1 MQTADYAIGKTVE
14 KGRHLNE
21 SYISGWQCTGEFLFY
36 FVELIQMG
44 HYYNEMDLVKR
55 AERQLILFID
65 EENAL
70 KIYDDLALKFDLEVC
85 FLSFHFLGLTINR
98 KFPPSVIV
106 STQRIQKH
114 VLELL
119 YSTADEVIASSE
131 FNQMSEEGKYNF
143 LKRLT
148 KEYQIVCAKRPRAD

>member
-1 MQTADYAIGKTVE
+1 MPPFCFRDCESNPGYSASGFRSFIYYLYTNRIEPPVQTADYAIGKTVE

-85 FLSFHFLGLTINR
+85 FLSFHFLGLAIDR
-98 KFPPSVIV
+98 KFSPCVIV
-106 STQRIQKH
+106 STPETSK
-114 VLELL
+114 
-119 YSTADEVIASSE
+119 A
-131 FNQMSEEGKYNF
+131 
-143 LKRLT
+143 
-148 KEYQIVCAKRPRAD
+148 CA